1 MPNSTKT
8 LIRFIASWLFTSS
21 LLTMIL
27 YVFSKTGLNIFF
39 PKSWWFEGGFGF
51 GDLLIINLVYCFF
64 LCLTFFILTGLFK
77 KFINKKIRKLF
88 LSLFLPVIILL
99 LFELITG
106 IHLFLLTNNILY
118 QLAGLLLM
126 LLTGFCIFLS
136 NEMVQK
142 TLNKTNFI

>member
-8 LIRFIASWLFTSS
+8 VIRFFASWLFTSF

-27 YVFSKTGLNIFF
+27 YVFRKTGLDIFF
-39 PKSWWFEGGFGF
+39 QKSWWFEGGFEF
-51 GDLLIINLVYCFF
+51 SELLIINLVYCFF
-64 LCLTFFILTGLFK
+64 LCLIFFILAALFK
-77 KFINKKIRKLF
+77 KFINKKIRKLL
-88 LSLFLPVIILL
+88 LSLFLPVIFLL
-99 LFELITG
+99 LFEFSTG

-126 LLTGFCIFLS
+126 LLTGFCIFLT
-136 NEMVQK
+136 NEIVQK

>member
-8 LIRFIASWLFTSS
+8 VIRFFASWLFTSF

-27 YVFSKTGLNIFF
+27 YVFRKTGLDIFF
-39 PKSWWFEGGFGF
+39 QKSWWFEGGFEF
-51 GDLLIINLVYCFF
+51 SELLIINLVYCFF
-64 LCLTFFILTGLFK
+64 LCLIFFILAALFK
-77 KFINKKIRKLF
+77 KFINNKIRKLL
-88 LSLFLPVIILL
+88 LSLFLPVMILL
-99 LFELITG
+99 LFEFSTG

-126 LLTGFCIFLS
+126 LLTGFCIFLT
-136 NEMVQK
+136 NEIVQK

>member
-8 LIRFIASWLFTSS
+8 VIRFFASWLFTSS
-21 LLTMIL
+21 LLTMFL

-39 PKSWWFEGGFGF
+39 RKSWWFEGGFEF
-51 GDLLIINLVYCFF
+51 GELLIINLIFCFF
-64 LCLTFFILTGLFK
+64 FCLIFFILAGLFK
-77 KFINKKIRKLF
+77 KFIDKKIRKLL
-88 LSLFLPVIILL
+88 LSLFLPVMILL
-99 LFELITG
+99 LFELSTG

-126 LLTGFCIFLS
+126 LLTGFCIFLT
-136 NEMVQK
+136 NEIVQK

>member
-8 LIRFIASWLFTSS
+8 VIRFFASWLFTSF

-27 YVFSKTGLNIFF
+27 YVFRKTGLDIFF
-39 PKSWWFEGGFGF
+39 RKSWWFEGGFEF
-51 GDLLIINLVYCFF
+51 GELFIINLVYCFF
-64 LCLTFFILTGLFK
+64 LCLIFFILAALFK
-77 KFINKKIRKLF
+77 KFINKKIRKLL
-88 LSLFLPVIILL
+88 LSLFLPVMILL
-99 LFELITG
+99 LFELSTG

-126 LLTGFCIFLS
+126 LLTGFCIFLT
-136 NEMVQK
+136 NEIVQK